1 MLYIKKTTEPPE
13 LVTHRLQ
20 GRDYEAM
27 GNKKDADGQEIRSV
41 RDIVLDALLH
51 EQGHLCAYCM
61 RRITAENMQI
71 EHRLS
76 QKRMPEQA
84 VIYSNF
90 LGVCSGKIDKSREMG
105 VILHCDKQ
113 KSTVHDNVEK
123 EKWIA
128 LHTNP
133 NNETQMNTIY
143 YTSGSGKIHST
154 DTQIEDEINR
164 ILNLN
169 NDIIRRNRAN
179 TVVEIIQKL
188 GKKWVKSEIQKQLND
203 WSSTNKNGQFRPYY
217 GIAIAYLT
225 KKSRNI

>member
-41 RDIVLDALLH
+41 RDIVLDALLS

-61 RRITAENMQI
+61 QRITAENMQI
-71 EHRLS
+71 EHRLP
-76 QKRMPEQA
+76 QKRKPEQA
-84 VIYSNF
+84 VMYSNF
-90 LGVCSGKIDKSREMG
+90 LGVCGGKTG
-105 VILHCDKQ
+105 AVLHCDKQ
-113 KSTVHDNVEK
+113 KSAVHDSVPI

-128 LHTNP
+128 LYTNP
-133 NNETQMNTIY
+133 NDKTQMNTIH
-143 YTSGSGKIHST
+143 YTSGSGKIHSAN
-154 DTQIEDEINR
+154 TQIEDEINHV
-164 ILNLN
+164 LNLN

-188 GKKWVKSEIQKQLND
+188 DKNWTKSDILKQLND
-203 WSSTNKNGQFRPYY
+203 WQNTNKNAQFRPYY